1 MEKIF
6 SFQEINL
13 TRIMETAFHNKK
25 FPCCSSIYL
34 LIEDENMRQF
44 VHLVGLHFLLN
55 KACQWYIS
63 KTKKNGLLKQI
74 FSQQKEPPVR
84 ERCAL
89 ISYQEG
95 TS

>member
-1 MEKIF
+1 
-6 SFQEINL
+6 
-13 TRIMETAFHNKK
+13 METVFYNKK
-25 FPCCSSIYL
+25 FRCCSSIYL
-34 LIEDENMRQF
+34 LIENENMRQF
-44 VHLVGLHFLLN
+44 VVLVGLHFLLN

-74 FSQQKEPPVR
+74 FSQQKELPVR

-95 TS
+95 TV